1 MSNKTVL
8 DDILKKMLDT
18 VKSSKEQIF
27 DITEQSRNE
36 HSQLQ
41 LELAQVQMK
50 VATVIENT
58 DKTERFARFARNR
71 LAEVSKNFS
80 KYTDE
85 EVRNAYEQAND
96 YQIKLALYRQ
106 EEAQLRERRDN
117 IERRLVALQG
127 TIKKAEA
134 LVGQVSVVLNYLTSD
149 LQDVND
155 MIQGAKEMQEFGLKI
170 IEAQEEER
178 KRVSRE
184 IHDGPAQMM
193 ANVLLR
199 SELVERIY
207 REKGI
212 DDALKEIRDLRV
224 MVKNSLSEVRRIIYD
239 LRPMALDDL
248 GLVPTLAKYL
258 KNFQE
263 HTGMEISFRNLGKEV
278 RLPATLEVAIFRF
291 VQEAVQNAF
300 KHADPREVQV
310 KMEIKATKVIVI
322 IKDDGKGFDLAQK
335 KDGAFGLLGMKERVN
350 MLKGDLTIDSKI
362 NRGTL
367 IMLIIPIH
375 T

>member
-1 MSNKTVL
+1 MSNKSVL
-8 DDILKKMLDT
+8 DEIVKKMVDT
-18 VKSSKEQIF
+18 VIQSKEQVF

-36 HSQLQ
+36 YSQLQ
-41 LELAQVQMK
+41 LELVQVQMK
-50 VATVIENT
+50 VASVIENT
-58 DKTERFARFARNR
+58 DKTERYARFARNR
-71 LAEVSKNFS
+71 LAEVSKNFDKFS
-80 KYTDE
+80 DE

-96 YQIKLALYRQ
+96 FQVKLALYRQ
-106 EEAQLRERRDN
+106 EEKQLREQRDHM
-117 IERRLVALQG
+117 ERRLLALQD

-134 LVGQVSVVLNYLTSD
+134 LVGQISVVLNYLTSD
-149 LQDVND
+149 LQQVND
-155 MIQGAKEMQEFGLKI
+155 ILEDAKEMQEFGLKI

-207 REKGI
+207 KEKGI
-212 DDALKEIRDLRV
+212 EEALKEIRDLRA
-224 MVKNSLSEVRRIIYD
+224 MVKSSLSEVRRIIYD

-263 HTGMEISFRNLGKEV
+263 RTGLEISFRNLGKEE
-278 RLPATLEVAIFRF
+278 RLPSALEIAIFRL
-291 VQEAVQNAF
+291 VQEAVQNAQ
-300 KHADPREVQV
+300 KHANPKQVQV
-310 KMEIKATKVIVI
+310 KMEIKATKVMVI
-322 IKDDGKGFDLAQK
+322 IKDDGKGFDQNEK

-350 MLKGDLTIDSKI
+350 MLKGELTIDSKI
-362 NRGTL
+362 NNGTI
-367 IMLIIPIH
+367 IMLVIPIH
-375 T
+375 A